1 MAYFMQCPLPKITI
15 ALLLLR
21 FLDIKVHIVA
31 DFTCKLQAD
40 TKAVV

>member
-1 MAYFMQCPLPKITI
+1 MQCPLPKKTPVV
-15 ALLLLR
+15 LLLLR
-21 FLDIKVHIVA
+21 FLDIKVLIVA